1 VQSDGGETVEPVTN
15 YAVVRGQQD
24 LRGGEAG
31 FSLMA
36 TAVNRSLDAQ
46 SDPYLHNSAYA
57 TGASFRNRFSN
68 KRYEFSGQI
77 TASEVA
83 GTPEAIYRTQLN
95 SVHYYQQ
102 PGDDIE
108 VDSGRTSLFGH
119 AEQLKLGKYS
129 GGITLFET
137 SIVRQSAG
145 FDVNDI
151 GFLRRAD
158 KLDWSTWGALSF
170 RNARGIY
177 RWAQV
182 NGNHWEH
189 WNTSGTRLENALNF
203 NGPMGLNNN
212 WDVHLGST
220 FSKLTESYCDRCT
233 RGGPPLR
240 QSRGISP
247 WGGFNT
253 DSRRIVSGGM
263 WVNLWFNDEGESKG
277 VNLSPYVNFRVS
289 SRLQVNV
296 GSNFT
301 RDRNDAQWFG
311 NFTDIDG
318 LTHYAFAHLNQRVV
332 SMNTRINYTMSPNLT
347 FEFYGEPFVATG
359 NYSNLREVSATPGAE
374 KYADRFTPYTLPDD
388 SPMAFRYTQ
397 LRTNSVVRWEYRPG
411 STLFLVWTQGRQN
424 SEDRNPDYSWTRD
437 YRELFGLHPNNTF
450 LIKVAYWLN
459 R

>member
-1 VQSDGGETVEPVTN
+1 
-15 YAVVRGQQD
+15 
-24 LRGGEAG
+24 
-31 FSLMA
+31 
-36 TAVNRSLDAQ
+36 
-46 SDPYLHNSAYA
+46 
-57 TGASFRNRFSN
+57 
-68 KRYEFSGQI
+68 
-77 TASEVA
+77 
-83 GTPEAIYRTQLN
+83 
-95 SVHYYQQ
+95 
-102 PGDDIE
+102 
-108 VDSGRTSLFGH
+108 
-119 AEQLKLGKYS
+119 
-129 GGITLFET
+129 
-137 SIVRQSAG
+137 
-145 FDVNDI
+145 
-151 GFLRRAD
+151 
-158 KLDWSTWGALSF
+158 
-170 RNARGIY
+170 
-177 RWAQV
+177 
-182 NGNHWEH
+182 
-189 WNTSGTRLENALNF
+189 
-203 NGPMGLNNN
+203 MGLNNN

-388 SPMAFRYTQ
+388 SPMAFRFTQ